1 VGVDFDPSSEQ
12 RLFRDT
18 VREFCEREI
27 SREYV
32 RACDREHR
40 APRELFDS
48 IAKQGWLGLNIPE
61 EHGGLG
67 GAATDVS
74 LLLQEV
80 GRSFLDLSFWLF
92 RSLTWGGYAI
102 GRDGTEEQKQRFLPR
117 VATGEWSICFALTE
131 PSSGSDAA
139 SIQTTAVE
147 DGDDYVINGQKVFTS
162 GFKISDYVLVATK
175 TTRSEDRHH
184 GFSMFL
190 VDTES
195 PGLQGTPLETLGHW
209 PLGTA
214 LLYFDDVRVPK
225 ANLLGARDEAWPALT
240 AYLNYER
247 LSLSAARTGAA
258 QSALAD
264 ALDYAN
270 TRRQFGRPIGKF
282 QAVSHKIAD
291 MAVMVELSE
300 LLVRQYTWKFE
311 QGRSTARDAAILK
324 LYTCEAYKSVADLG
338 LQVLGG
344 YGYTMEY
351 DLQRHFRESRLGTIG
366 AGTSEIQRNI
376 IAKTLGL

>member
-1 VGVDFDPSSEQ
+1 MDFDLTPEQ
-12 RLFRDT
+12 ALFRDT
-18 VREFCEREI
+18 VRRFCDREI
-27 SREYV
+27 TREYV

-40 APRELFDS
+40 APVEAFK
-48 IAKQGWLGLNIPE
+48 AVAEQGWLGVNIPE

-67 GAATDVS
+67 ADATEVA
-74 LLLQEV
+74 LLLQEL
-80 GRSFLDLSFWLF
+80 GRVFLDLSFWVF

-102 GRDGTEEQKQRFLPR
+102 GRDGTDEQKQRFLPR
-117 VATGEWSICFALTE
+117 VATGECTVCFALTE

-139 SIQTTAVE
+139 SIRTTARDE
-147 DGDDYVINGQKVFTS
+147 GDVWVVDGQKVFTS
-162 GFKISDYVLVATK
+162 GFKVSDYVLVVVK
-175 TTRSEDRHH
+175 TGQHEDRHR
-184 GFSMFL
+184 GFTTLL
-190 VDTES
+190 VDTHS
-195 PGLQGTPLETLGHW
+195 PGLEGRPLETLGHW

-214 LLYFDDVRVPK
+214 LLHFDGVRVPK
-225 ANLLGARDEAWPALT
+225 QNVLGEVGGAWPALT

-264 ALDYAN
+264 ALDYAQ
-270 TRRQFGRPIGKF
+270 TRQQFGRPIGKF
-282 QAVSHKIAD
+282 QAVSHQLAE
-291 MAVMVELSE
+291 MQVLVEVSE

-311 QGRSTARDAAILK
+311 QGRSSARDAAILK
-324 LYTCEAYKSVADLG
+324 LYTCEAYKSVADMG

-376 IAKTLGL
+376 IAKTMGL

>member
-1 VGVDFDPSSEQ
+1 MDFELTDEQ
-12 RLFRDT
+12 RMFRDT
-18 VREFCEREI
+18 VRDWCKREVT
-27 SREYV
+27 RDYV

-40 APRELFDS
+40 APIELFS
-48 IAKQGWLGLNIPE
+48 QIAEQGWLGINIPVE
-61 EHGGLG
+61 YGGLG
-67 GAATDVS
+67 GTATDVA

-80 GRSFLDLSFWLF
+80 GRVFLDLSFWIF
-92 RSLTWGGYAI
+92 RQVCWGGFSI
-102 GRDGTEEQKQRFLPR
+102 GTYGDDEQKERFLPR
-117 VATGEWSICFALTE
+117 VASGDWSICYALTE

-139 SIQTTAVE
+139 SIKTSATP
-147 DGDDYVINGQKVFTS
+147 DGDAYVINGQKVFTS

-175 TTRSEDRHH
+175 TSQSQDRHA

-190 VDTES
+190 VDTRS
-195 PGLQGTPLETLGHW
+195 PGLTGTPLETLGHW

-214 LLYFDDVRVPK
+214 LLYFDNVRVPRE
-225 ANLLGARDEAWPALT
+225 NLLGPVDHAWPMLGAG
-240 AYLNYER
+240 LNYER

-264 ALDYAN
+264 ALEYAK
-270 TRRQFGRPIGKF
+270 TREQFGRPIGKF
-282 QAVSHKIAD
+282 QAVSHKLAD
-291 MAVMVELSE
+291 MQVMVELSE

-311 QGRSTARDAAILK
+311 KGVHTARDSAILK
-324 LYTCEAYKSVADLG
+324 LYTCEAYKSVSDLG

-351 DLQRHFRESRLGTIG
+351 DLQRHFRDSRLGVIG

-376 IAKTLGL
+376 IAKSLGL